1 MHVPITNKL
10 KEEVSKRI
18 MHVLLPRELR
28 LHFGTADVD
37 ETYSL
42 PKNHPAVVKM
52 LWGENAH
59 LYDKIPKEWCT
70 ERRDDYSKKCEV
82 YLDSVDPD
90 GESIGIKV
98 NLTGANK
105 SVLAPP
111 DSGSYTHYKVPYDIC
126 PEVQGFFDKQSQA
139 KKIQA
144 KWSKV
149 DDDVTKFLESTKSLN
164 AALKA
169 WPEVRTF
176 IPKDYLERIDK
187 KAERS
192 AAQTAAQNALA
203 EIDREGAVAAATV
216 AALAA

>member
-1 MHVPITNKL
+1 MHVPITQKL
-10 KEEVSKRI
+10 QQEVTKRI
-18 MHVLLPRELR
+18 MQVLLPRELR

-42 PKNHPAVVKM
+42 PKKHPAVIKM
-52 LWGENAH
+52 LWGKHAH
-59 LYDKIPKEWCT
+59 LYDKIPKEWCE
-70 ERRDDYSKKCEV
+70 ERRTDYSKKCNV

-90 GESIGIKV
+90 GESIGITV
-98 NLTGANK
+98 NLTGADK
-105 SVLAPP
+105 SVWAPP
-111 DSGSYTHYKVPYDIC
+111 NTGCYTHYKVPYDIC
-126 PEVQGFFDKQSQA
+126 PEVQGFFEKQSQA
-139 KKIQA
+139 KKIEC
-144 KWSKV
+144 KWRKV
-149 DDDVTKFLESTKSLN
+149 DNDVTKFLESTKSLN

-176 IPKDYLERIDK
+176 IPTEYLERIDK

-192 AAQTAAQNALA
+192 AAQAAAQNALA